1 MKERCAGA
9 LLLALCLFALAG
21 CGGNAKGTEYAVYYC
36 NQASGEMRLVA
47 EKGCFPDTEP
57 VRGLNPSLFSRP
69 RARI

>member
-36 NQASGEMRLVA
+36 NQAAGRRPPWWRRS
-47 EKGCFPDTEP
+47 GCFPRTP
-57 VRGLNPSLFSRP
+57 SRWRGF
-69 RARI
+69 